1 MSNSAIDTS
10 PARRSPQRRSSSWR
24 QLWTNEDWWSIWIGL
39 GLVIVAYLLFRNG
52 SGLAWIAV
60 TPPRWSSFAQIGAH
74 FAANASRYGAQF
86 LLFAVLFSVAVKAI
100 GYRLSEFVPAFVFV
114 YVLSLLI
121 FVLGQWTQASVYGFE
136 PPLVALLLGLVIS
149 NVVGLPRRLDAG
161 FRVEFYIKT
170 GIVLLGATLPFTL
183 IVWAGP
189 VAILQASIVSL
200 TTFFVIYAVARKLGL
215 EQRFAATLGVGGA
228 VCGVSAA
235 IAISGAIGT
244 RKEHSSIAIATVIV
258 WAIVMIF
265 LLPFVARLLEL
276 PAGIGGAWIGTS
288 EFADAAGLAAAQSYG
303 NIADNLPN
311 IDGTSEQALSAFT
324 LMKVVGRDVWI
335 GIWAFALAIVA
346 VTRWERGTISDAA
359 RPATASPAAQVWL
372 RFPKFVL
379 GFLVASLLVTAI
391 VSGYTLAEYD
401 SRVTPALIAPIRN
414 LRTWA
419 FIFCFFSIGLTTRFG
434 ELAKSG
440 TKPQLAFAAGVVVNV
455 LLGYVLS
462 VWLFAD
468 HWRNLAQH

>member
-1 MSNSAIDTS
+1 MNNPAVHASSARTS
-10 PARRSPQRRSSSWR
+10 PQPQASSPLR

-39 GLVIVAYLLFRNG
+39 GLVIVAYLLFSNG
-52 SGLAWIAV
+52 STLAWIAV
-60 TPPRWSSFAQIGAH
+60 TPPRWSTFAQIGAH
-74 FAANASRYGAQF
+74 LGANAARYAAQF
-86 LLFAVLFSVAVKAI
+86 GLWIVLFSVAVKAI

-136 PPLVALLLGLVIS
+136 PPLVALLLGLLIS
-149 NVVGLPRRLDAG
+149 NVIGLPRRLDAG

-235 IAISGAIGT
+235 IAISGAVGT
-244 RKEHSSIAIATVIV
+244 RKEHSSIAIATVIG

-303 NIADNLPN
+303 NTVDNHLHN
-311 IDGTSEQALSAFT
+311 IGGTGEQAVAAFT
-324 LMKVVGRDVWI
+324 LMKVIGRDVWI
-335 GIWAFALAIVA
+335 GIWAFVLAIVA
-346 VTRWERGTISDAA
+346 TTRWERGTTAA
-359 RPATASPAAQVWL
+359 GNPAAQIWL
-372 RFPKFVL
+372 RFPKCVI

-391 VSGYTLAEYD
+391 VSGYTLAQYD
-401 SRVTPALIAPIRN
+401 SQVTLALIAPLRS

-419 FIFCFFSIGLTTRFG
+419 FIFCFFSIGLTTRFR

-440 TKPQLAFAAGVVVNV
+440 AKPQLAFAAGVVVNV
-455 LLGYVLS
+455 LLGFVLS

-468 HWRNLAQH
+468 HWRNLGQH

>member
-1 MSNSAIDTS
+1 MSNTAVQAPSTHTS
-10 PARRSPQRRSSSWR
+10 PQPQTSSSWR
-24 QLWTNEDWWSIWIGL
+24 QLWTNEDYWSIWIGL
-39 GLVIVAYLLFRNG
+39 GIVIAAYLLFANR
-52 SGLAWIAV
+52 SSIAWIAV
-60 TPPRWSSFAQIGAH
+60 TPPRWSTFAQIGAH
-74 FAANASRYGAQF
+74 LAANAGRYAAQF
-86 LLFAVLFSVAVKAI
+86 LLWVVLFGIAVKAI

-136 PPLVALLLGLVIS
+136 PPLVALLLGLLIS
-149 NVVGLPRRLDAG
+149 NAIGLPRRLDAG

-200 TTFFVIYAVARKLGL
+200 TTFFIIYAVARRLGL

-311 IDGTSEQALSAFT
+311 IDGTAEQALSAFT

-335 GIWAFALAIVA
+335 GIWAFVLAIVA
-346 VTRWERGTISDAA
+346 TTRWERGT
-359 RPATASPAAQVWL
+359 TAVGSPAAQVWL

-401 SRVTPALIAPIRN
+401 ARVTPALIAPIRN

-434 ELAKSG
+434 QLAKSG

-462 VWLFAD
+462 VWIFAD